1 MKECLRIGIVF
12 ILMVLSFVQAAAS
25 QEGSDQIQHLYGEA
39 KSAQNEGR
47 ADLAIE
53 KYRAIIA
60 LNPKLAAAHNNL
72 GRLYFQQGR
81 LEEAI
86 GSFKRACE
94 LDPSLEAPR
103 AQMGMALF
111 QMGDFARASTE
122 LKAALK
128 LNPVDRNAEL
138 GLARSLFELGNPSG
152 ALRLLDQLQ
161 QERPQDVEVLYSLA
175 MVHTKLAESSIA
187 EIAKVDPNS
196 YLIEMILGTSAETR
210 REYSEAAEHY
220 KKAIARS
227 PNAPG
232 LCYLLAHALWAGGD
246 LPHALEQYRRS
257 LELDP
262 YDYNAS
268 WEAARIVLPDN
279 PKEAFRLANRAL
291 ELRPD
296 LPGALT
302 IRARAL
308 LSLGKPREAVEDLKR
323 ASSLD
328 HQDATIHFHL
338 ARAYRQLGLTG
349 EATNET
355 AIYDRMQVQAHTPK

>member
-1 MKECLRIGIVF
+1 MKVCLRRRTVLVF
-12 ILMVLSFVQAAAS
+12 IFLALVHTAAS
-25 QEGSDQIQHLYGEA
+25 QDVGDRIQQLYAEA
-39 KSAQNEGR
+39 KSAEKEGR
-47 ADLAIE
+47 ANAAIE
-53 KYRAIIA
+53 DYRAILT

-86 GSFKRACE
+86 ASFKRACE
-94 LDPSLEAPR
+94 LDPNLEAPR
-103 AQMGMALF
+103 AQLGLALF
-111 QMGDFARASTE
+111 QMGDFAGASNQ

-128 LNPVDRNAEL
+128 LNPVDRNAKL
-138 GLARSLFELGNPSG
+138 GLARSLIELGNPNG

-161 QERPQDVEVLYSLA
+161 QEQPQDVEVLYSLA

-187 EIAKVDPNS
+187 EIAKVDPDS
-196 YLIEMILGTSAETR
+196 YLIEVVLGKSAETR

-232 LCYLLAHALWAGGD
+232 LCYLFAHALWAGGD

-279 PKEAFRLANRAL
+279 PEEAIRLATRAL
-291 ELRPD
+291 ELKLS

-302 IRARAL
+302 VRARAL
-308 LSLGKPREAVEDLKR
+308 LSLGKPGEAIEDLKK
-323 ASSLD
+323 ANALD
-328 HQDATIHFHL
+328 QNDATIHFQL
-338 ARAYRQLGLTG
+338 ARAYRQLGLTA
-349 EATNET
+349 EAATET
-355 AIYDRMQVQAHTPK
+355 AIYDHMQEQSHTPN